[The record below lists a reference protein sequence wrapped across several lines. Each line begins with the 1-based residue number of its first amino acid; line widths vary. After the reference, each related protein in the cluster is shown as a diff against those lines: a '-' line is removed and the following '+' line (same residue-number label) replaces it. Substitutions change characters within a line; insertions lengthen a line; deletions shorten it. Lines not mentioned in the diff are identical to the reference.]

1 MNYLLRGLSSLPKS
15 FLLKGTESPVTSS
28 FKSLLV
34 RFGHHEPVPCY
45 PQNTGWINRAF
56 IGNREVVGHGKNG
69 IAGYSDNVFYP
80 FPAIRYKVFE
90 CDLLLLREKEK
101 GHWNSLTLDEK
112 RALYRGSFR
121 QTFAEFTKTNA
132 YPDTELLGGIGLGL
146 MVVAAALFYYSFIKI
161 FVLPPLPTSL
171 TPEGWEKT
179 IRKQIDLK
187 WNPITGIASYWDY
200 EKDGWKP
207 GAEPWILDYL
217 PKNSPLRK
225 LTPKE
230 N

>member
-1 MNYLLRGLSSLPKS
+1 MNLLQGPSSGHKS
-15 FLLKGTESPVTSS
+15 FLLKCTKSLVTSS
-28 FKSLLV
+28 LKGFLV
-34 RFGHHEPVPCY
+34 RFGHHEPAPSY
-45 PQNTGWINRAF
+45 PHNTGWINRAF

-69 IAGYSDNVFYP
+69 LAGYSDSVFYP

-101 GHWNSLTLDEK
+101 GHWNNLTLDDK
-112 RALYRGSFR
+112 RALYRASFR
-121 QTFAEFTKTNA
+121 QTFAEFTKCSA
-132 YPDTELLGGIGLGL
+132 YPDTEFRGALGL
-146 MVVAAALFYYSFIKI
+146 SMMVVAVALFYYAFLKAY
-161 FVLPPLPTSL
+161 VLPPLPTSL

-179 IRKQIDLK
+179 ISKQIALK

-200 EKDGWKP
+200 ENDRWKP
-207 GAEPWILDYL
+207 GFEPWFLDYL
-217 PKNSPLRK
+217 PQESPLRI